1 METIRILMGRL
12 REYRRASLL
21 TPLFIVG
28 EVALECLLPLIM
40 ATLVDRLGGEDLGP
54 VLRIGL
60 ALVAMAMAS
69 LACGVLAARFSAT
82 AAAGLAKNLRQDLFF
97 RVQEFSFADIDRFS
111 ASSLVT
117 RMTTDVTNIQNAYHS
132 KNSTR

>member
-1 METIRILMGRL
+1 MKTIRILMGRL
-12 REYRRASLL
+12 REYRRASVL

-60 ALVAMAMAS
+60 VLVVMAMAS
-69 LACGVLAARFSAT
+69 PSPPPPWS
-82 AAAGLAKNLRQDLFF
+82 
-97 RVQEFSFADIDRFS
+97 RV
-111 ASSLVT
+111 
-117 RMTTDVTNIQNAYHS
+117 
-132 KNSTR
+132 